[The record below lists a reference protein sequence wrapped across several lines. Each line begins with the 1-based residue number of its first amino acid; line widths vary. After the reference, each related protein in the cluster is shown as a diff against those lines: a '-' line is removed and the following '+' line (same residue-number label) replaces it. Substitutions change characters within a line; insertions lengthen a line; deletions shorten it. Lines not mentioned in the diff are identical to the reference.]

1 MILGAQ
7 AEESIKLWEN
17 LIFDEFIKVGS
28 LVHGG
33 YSKGDSGTL
42 RLIKGFCK
50 SDSERGYEKSGCMVN
65 FATFFKE
72 ILLQKIFLYTNFWEI
87 GLT

>member
-7 AEESIKLWEN
+7 AEESIKLWDN
-17 LIFDEFIKVGS
+17 LIFDKFIKVGS

-33 YSKGDSGTL
+33 YSKGDSGTV
-42 RLIKGFCK
+42 RLIKGF
-50 SDSERGYEKSGCMVN
+50 SERGYEKSGCMVN